1 MKKRKTREVDEEEKT
16 DRVRRNH
23 RLADQPFVV
32 AVVGRAAHFQRCEKF
47 VWPLTKVSSKFFK
60 LNISKTWR
68 DSI

>member
-1 MKKRKTREVDEEEKT
+1 MRTIIQHPKVDANQPRYKKRKPREVDEEEKT

-47 VWPLTKVSSKFFK
+47 VWPLQSS
-60 LNISKTWR
+60 
-68 DSI
+68 